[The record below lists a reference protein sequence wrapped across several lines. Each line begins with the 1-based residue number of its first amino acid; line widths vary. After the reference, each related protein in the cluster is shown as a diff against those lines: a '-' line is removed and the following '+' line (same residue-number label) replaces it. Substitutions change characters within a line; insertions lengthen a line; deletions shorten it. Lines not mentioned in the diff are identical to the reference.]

1 MKLAISELKFY
12 KFRYALILFIVI
24 LLASMVLFITGLA
37 QGLARENVSMLD
49 GFKAERYVIQKDA
62 EGLLEKSRFTP
73 KTQEDIEAI
82 TQDKP
87 LKIAKVST
95 QFKDFK
101 EDMLYVN
108 VPKSE
113 RPALQEGRYPQGAQ
127 EVVLNSKLKGKGL
140 KVGDWIE
147 GQDHDKKLQVV
158 GFFDHVMHSHANVAM
173 MTDDGLTQV
182 AGKQVARAL
191 YPLHDVTDQQVRD
204 LEQLDG
210 VQVATKDDLK
220 AAIPSYQA
228 EQMPLN
234 MMVISLFVI
243 TAIVLTAFF
252 YVMTIQKTSEIGI
265 LKAVGIKTG
274 HLLGALIF
282 QILFVTM
289 LGVLIGIGLVVGL
302 SLFMPST
309 MPFVVTPT
317 IIMLTI
323 VIFIIVALVGAL
335 LSFVRV
341 YKIDPIEAIG
351 GGFA

>member
-49 GFKAERYVIQKDA
+49 GFKAERYVIQKDS
-62 EGLLEKSRFTP
+62 EDLLEKSRFSVD
-73 KTQEDIEAI
+73 TQKEIEAVI
-82 TQDKP
+82 QDKP
-87 LKIAKVST
+87 MKIAKVST

-101 EDMLYVN
+101 EDMLYAN
-108 VPKSE
+108 LPKSE
-113 RPALQEGRYPQGAQ
+113 RPTLKEGHYPQGAQ
-127 EVVLNSKLKGKGL
+127 EVVLNSKIQGKGI

-158 GFFDHVMHSHANVAM
+158 GFFDHAMHSHANVAL
-173 MTDDGLTQV
+173 MTDEGLEQV
-182 AGKQVARAL
+182 AGQQVATAM
-191 YPLHDVTDQQVRD
+191 YPLHDVSNRQIND
-204 LEQLDG
+204 LKQIDG
-210 VQVATKDDLK
+210 VKIATKDDLK

-228 EQMPLN
+228 EQMQLN

-302 SLFMPST
+302 SMFMPST

-317 IIMLTI
+317 IILLTI

>member
-49 GFKAERYVIQKDA
+49 GFKAEQYVIQKDA
-62 EGLLEKSRFTP
+62 EEVLEKSRFSP
-73 KTQEDIEAI
+73 ATQKEIEGVI
-82 TQDKP
+82 TDKP
-87 LKIAKVST
+87 VEIAKVST
-95 QFKDFK
+95 QFDNTK
-101 EDMLYVN
+101 EDMLFVN
-108 VPKSE
+108 LPDNE
-113 RPALQEGRYPQGAQ
+113 RPKLKEGHYPQSAQ
-127 EVVLNSKLKGKGL
+127 EVVLNSKVAAKGV
-140 KVGDWIE
+140 KVGDKINIQE
-147 GQDHDKKLQVV
+147 QNQKLQVV
-158 GFFDHVMHSHANVAM
+158 GFFEHTMHSHANVAL
-173 MTDDGLTQV
+173 MTEQGL
-182 AGKQVARAL
+182 KQVAAQHVATAL
-191 YPLHDVTDQQVRD
+191 YPLHDVSDSQIHD
-204 LEQLDG
+204 LEHIDG
-210 VQVATKDDLK
+210 IEVTTKDALK

-265 LKAVGIKTG
+265 LKAVGVKTI
-274 HLLGALIF
+274 HLLSALIF

-289 LGVLIGIGLVVGL
+289 LGVLIGIGIVITL
-302 SLFMPST
+302 SMFLPGT
-309 MPFVVTPT
+309 MPFVVTPM
-317 IIMLTI
+317 IIVLTI

-335 LSFVRV
+335 LSFIRV